1 MLVIG
6 LMFASLAWIEV
17 AGALLGDVTQ
27 NAIFSAT
34 VSWMKNLVFVVNASA
49 YLLAALLT
57 MYAIQL
63 LIIAYS

>member
-1 MLVIG
+1 
-6 LMFASLAWIEV
+6 MFASLAWIEV